1 MIRQDVSRPFP
12 SQACKLTAPVLQ
24 QLTVR
29 AHQPGHLRIR
39 MCQFYCDFQQL
50 LFADIAGAKY
60 PDVERVGPDNS
71 QIAQISQFIRAE
83 YHRRNIIFP
92 VRIFSPV
99 A

>member
-1 MIRQDVSRPFP
+1 MR
-12 SQACKLTAPVLQ
+12 
-24 QLTVR
+24 
-29 AHQPGHLRIR
+29 
-39 MCQFYCDFQQL
+39 QFYGDFQQL

-60 PDVERVGPDNS
+60 PDVKRVGPDYGQVV
-71 QIAQISQFIRAE
+71 QIGQFIRAE